1 MFFFFQDLWFVL
13 EIIGKVDNCKFYD
26 KYRAFWE
33 YLEEVRN
40 LVLRDYVSL
49 FVKGDFDYIYFKGLT

>member
-1 MFFFFQDLWFVL
+1 ML